1 LYAGAAVMGY
11 KMFGESTKSQFT
23 LNLPEN
29 LVVSKVA
36 VWTTVIITALT
47 IQVPFLGLNPLVYG
61 IICFHDKWNVLVCVS
76 K

>member
-1 LYAGAAVMGY
+1 
-11 KMFGESTKSQFT
+11 MFGESAKSQFT

-47 IQVPFLGLNPLVYG
+47 IQFPFRP
-61 IICFHDKWNVLVCVS
+61 
-76 K
+76 